1 MLELWPVTHKSNMG
15 EAHSALVV
23 RNPLGRLHFQLPLFA
38 EEDVAL
44 PLPLEQANG
53 RLVQVDLQK
62 HLTLWS
68 LLGAI
73 IEPRPC
79 CEGLV

>member
-1 MLELWPVTHKSNMG
+1 MLELWPVTHKSYMC
-15 EAHSALVV
+15 EAHPAPAV
-23 RNPLGRLHFQLPLFA
+23 RNPLDRLAFQRPLFA

-68 LLGAI
+68 LRGAI
-73 IEPRPC
+73 IEPLPC